1 MKKKIIIGIVLVL
14 VGFFLG
20 DLISIYTFKRPLIY
34 LKKSGN
40 IYYGLLYDTYSCPEY
55 KRPQI
60 KRKGLLEDCSLTNYD
75 LGKESSYEIVSPT
88 DIKISLKDTSSWG
101 TTMIIKDDSSNGHV
115 YGEDYIIERESD
127 GKWYEVKPIIDNY
140 GFNDIGLLLDDN
152 NEVTFKIDWT
162 SIYGLL
168 PYGNHYRLLKRYE
181 NNTYL
186 AAYFELEE

>member
-1 MKKKIIIGIVLVL
+1 MQIMIYFKKN
-14 VGFFLG
+14 
-20 DLISIYTFKRPLIY
+20 
-34 LKKSGN
+34 GN

-60 KRKGLLEDCSLTNYD
+60 KRKALLEDCSLPNYD
-75 LGKESSYEIVSPT
+75 FWKESSYEIVSPS

-101 TTMIIKDDSSNGHV
+101 TTMTIKDDSSNGHV
-115 YGEDYIIERESD
+115 YGEDYIIERESN
-127 GKWYEVKPIIDNY
+127 GKWYEVKTIIDNY

-152 NEVTFKIDWT
+152 NEVVFKINWT

-168 PYGNHYRLLKRYE
+168 PHSNHYRLLKRYE